1 MIKIVCHEILLYSGR
16 CKPSACICPGYS
28 RVDIM
33 SAQTAYCANDSKFG
47 HLPLGFRP
55 LLTFNTT
62 QYGRSYIVLLRFVV
76 NSASS
81 ISHRGSPV
89 SFPRRIVPRTRK
101 SIDRIGFTRAGMA
114 TIASKAI
121 QPKRPPHRRLPTKS
135 SIAAKLIDARSRPTP
150 SPNSPSAARHRSTFL
165 DLFLPSFDVSPSTMI
180 TVNKHSSFPIPCTTI
195 RSTKF

>member
-16 CKPSACICPGYS
+16 CKPLACICPGYS

-55 LLTFNTT
+55 LLTFNMT
-62 QYGRSYIVLLRFVV
+62 QYGRSYIFLLRFVV

-81 ISHRGSPV
+81 ISHCGSPV

-135 SIAAKLIDARSRPTP
+135 SIAAKLIDALPADALSELSLRRP
-150 SPNSPSAARHRSTFL
+150 SSEH
-165 DLFLPSFDVSPSTMI
+165 LPRLIPAIIRRIAIDDD
-180 TVNKHSSFPIPCTTI
+180 HSE
-195 RSTKF
+195 